1 MHLKSFKLIA
11 ENLSC
16 VVKSTTCKVSKHG
29 RRRHRRVIKRQND
42 LDISL
47 PLGQV

>member
-1 MHLKSFKLIA
+1 MRLKSFKLIA

-16 VVKSTTCKVSKHG
+16 VVKITTRKVSNHT

-42 LDISL
+42 YSATYNVD
-47 PLGQV
+47 